1 MRSSN
6 SLRRSDSYLLSS
18 HAFPAKEP
26 PLTHLSSLPENPSI
40 TSLSRGISTAHIEY
54 GRSKSLPPLH
64 LCVLFIVQPDESNVF
79 DQLALSHQLT
89 AHHHIPTFR
98 IPFTSVLT
106 QTSIAIHAA
115 PNRPL
120 IYHPPHSPSTLYEV
134 SVIYF
139 RAGYSPSEYDFPEA
153 WSSRLHLERSSAV
166 KCPSIL
172 THLAGS
178 KKVQQTLAMPGSPDL
193 AHFLQ
198 HHSEANIQRV
208 RNTFAAIYPLDE
220 SAEGHHAIELATDPA
235 KAVSYVLKP
244 QREGGGNNIYGAKIP
259 SFLAT
264 LGADQKKWR
273 SHILMELIRPPALK
287 NSIFRNG
294 QVHSGEV
301 VGELGIFGVCLWTR
315 HGDYSEPAS
324 RPILK
329 NWEAGWLLRTKSKD
343 SEEGG
348 VAAGFGAVDSPYL
361 YR

>member
-1 MRSSN
+1 MP
-6 SLRRSDSYLLSS
+6 SLR
-18 HAFPAKEP
+18 
-26 PLTHLSSLPENPSI
+26 
-40 TSLSRGISTAHIEY
+40 
-54 GRSKSLPPLH
+54 
-64 LCVLFIVQPDESNVF
+64 LCVLFIVQPEESNVF

-89 AHHHIPTFR
+89 ARHDIPTFR
-98 IPFTSVLT
+98 VPFTSVLT
-106 QTSIAIHAA
+106 QTSIAVRPA
-115 PNRPL
+115 PDRPL

-139 RAGYSPSEYDFPEA
+139 RAGYSPSEYNFPEA
-153 WSSRLHLERSSAV
+153 WSSRLHLERSSAI

-178 KKVQQTLAMPGSPDL
+178 KKVQQTLAIPGSPYL
-193 AHFLQ
+193 AKFLQ
-198 HHSEANIQRV
+198 HYTKADVQRV
-208 RNTFAAIYPLDE
+208 RNTFAAIYPLDD
-220 SAEGHHAIELATDPA
+220 SAAGHHAIELATDPA

-259 SFLAT
+259 PFLAT
-264 LGADQKKWR
+264 LGPDRKKWR

-294 QVHSGEV
+294 QVQNGEV

-315 HGDYSEPAS
+315 HRNYSMPAN
-324 RPILK
+324 RLILE

-348 VAAGFGAVDSPYL
+348 VAAGFGAVDSPCL
-361 YR
+361 Y